1 MNELTPDEHGMLV
14 DAIHDSATV
23 IHKGQRM
30 NERIQ
35 ELMLEA
41 GKTIPGDKHIDADFC
56 KKFAELII
64 EECGVALSPMLRDMV
79 SRGQAYDLI
88 KQHFGF
94 EESRQEKFRK
104 SFEEAFKDGVDLSG
118 RETP

>member
-1 MNELTPDEHGMLV
+1 MNELTSDEQGMLV

-30 NERIQ
+30 NKRIT

-56 KKFAELII
+56 EKFAELIVAECLEACSRANEIRHFVPPTQEQVVLSCMREI
-64 EECGVALSPMLRDMV
+64 ENT
-79 SRGQAYDLI
+79 
-88 KQHFGF
+88 
-94 EESRQEKFRK
+94 FR
-104 SFEEAFKDGVDLSG
+104 S
-118 RETP
+118 